1 MRQFLL
7 TFTVLSILGGS
18 QPAPQQPS
26 TQPIVVKVEMP
37 PTQHRGFLDYLQSLG
52 PLIAASVAVG
62 TALMQYY
69 LQRQQMKQQLFD
81 KRFTVYRTVEAYL
94 MAVSAASDAY
104 SGDADH

>member
-37 PTQHRGFLDYLQSLG
+37 PTQHRGFLG
-52 PLIAASVAVG
+52 EPPG
-62 TALMQYY
+62 TWSRRGQTERCPVLPW
-69 LQRQQMKQQLFD
+69 L
-81 KRFTVYRTVEAYL
+81 TP
-94 MAVSAASDAY
+94 
-104 SGDADH
+104 